1 MFPDPASIHPGD
13 TCYPKRFDVIVW
25 AAAPNRS
32 GVVHGALMPV
42 GCLSRAGNRATPSPS
57 APDVHLPDA
66 SGDILNMDHPHAL
79 EVALQGY
86 EQLIGERHYGP
97 FGPFRR
103 GPMGAVLGIYGAP
116 QAVGNSQASAM
127 ICTTICGGESPG
139 ATRAGLL
146 LESREPLL
154 EESLPP
160 ALWRRGSVPVT
171 PGPGPP
177 SERMSGTS
185 VSGSSAPCI

>member
-66 SGDILNMDHPHAL
+66 SGDIRKVTGSWPGNTRSICP
-79 EVALQGY
+79 
-86 EQLIGERHYGP
+86 
-97 FGPFRR
+97 
-103 GPMGAVLGIYGAP
+103 VLYID
-116 QAVGNSQASAM
+116 
-127 ICTTICGGESPG
+127 
-139 ATRAGLL
+139 
-146 LESREPLL
+146 PL
-154 EESLPP
+154 S
-160 ALWRRGSVPVT
+160 
-171 PGPGPP
+171 
-177 SERMSGTS
+177 
-185 VSGSSAPCI
+185 